1 MGSTAARDRLRG
13 TTLRFAFTEGPTKG
27 KTYEHTFHDDGSVT
41 YRDAGESANGQPA
54 GERANYGAFEV
65 GEGVQLVSYLSP
77 SGFTLTLAL
86 NFRTDEIVG
95 FASNETQWLPVT
107 GRLAG

>member
-1 MGSTAARDRLRG
+1 MGSTATRDRVRG
-13 TTLRFAFTEGPTKG
+13 KTLRFSFTEGPTKG
-27 KTYEHTFHDDGSVT
+27 KTYEHAFHDDGFVT
-41 YRDAGESANGQPA
+41 YRDAGQKAEGQPA
-54 GERANYGAFEV
+54 GERAKYGAFEV
-65 GEGVQLVSYLSP
+65 AEDVQLVSYLSP

-95 FASNETQWLPVT
+95 FASNETQWLPVK